1 MSNLKAKRADKTEKD
16 LRKFI
21 FAGRQQIKDISYF
34 LTKDFLTPREARKR
48 EFSSC
53 NVGLQ
58 WSRDKSST
66 TESRLEADIDLL
78 NASDIPSGVSLGNNA
93 WFKLKFEPEN
103 LKEHTTS
110 LHFSVHGQSLPE
122 MNPSQEDKSVVEALC
137 YKNGEP
143 WRSFDH
149 GHRFLNLS
157 EDDFSDN
164 SYNLL
169 IEVGNTLLWGGKKI
183 EDFVLESAE
192 LVEVRE
198 EVRTLYLEYKIFNE
212 LRKELSAE
220 SVNRTK
226 ILDGLAQAGN
236 VFPFDADDEDIIKKG
251 TKKSLEI
258 LAPLKELKSEI
269 SDFKLWTV
277 GHSHLDTAWLWPWSE
292 TIRKVGRTFSNALNL
307 SKERPEFQFIQSQPH
322 LYEFARTRY
331 PKLFKKIKEKVR
343 EGSWDPIGGL
353 WVESDTNI
361 GGGEALARQYL
372 YGKRYFREKFDVDP
386 KITFIPDVFGYSA
399 SLPGI
404 SKAADCPYLFTQK
417 MSWNEVNDFP
427 HDTFIWEGIDG
438 SQLLAHFPPSETYG
452 GMTLEDPLEE
462 VVKSAK
468 DFKERDKL
476 NDATY
481 LIGWCDGGGGP
492 NREMVDKV
500 NKMDEI
506 DALPNLEFRGLKS
519 YFEEISQKDLD
530 LERWVGELYLEK
542 HRGTFTTQASTKK
555 NNRELEFFLREAEIW
570 ASMALLLGVNYSYPR
585 KKLEKAWKYL
595 LFNQFHD
602 ILPGSSIHEVYE
614 DAERDYRE
622 AFKNAEM
629 VLREAQKTLINGERN
644 FNGPPENVFVFNSL
658 SWNMD
663 RLVRI
668 SDPPQVEEQISFIDD
683 KGNSR
688 PAQKSAENGDLL
700 FNAKDLP
707 GLGGKTF
714 KMSTRNRSPQNGLSV
729 SENRLENSKIE
740 LQMGPEGYINSIWDK
755 EADREVLSGKGNK
768 LLLYRDIPTSSD
780 AWDIEEDAF
789 EVYEK
794 LPQPENTRVVET
806 GPVRGVVKQF
816 RNFSNSRILQKLILY
831 AGSKRI
837 DFKTSISWKEENKLL
852 KAHFPI
858 DVHTN
863 EATYEVQFGHYDRK
877 THSNTSWE
885 KAMFEVSHQK
895 WVDVSE
901 YNYGAALLN
910 NCKYGVNV
918 DGSNI
923 GLSLLR
929 APKYPDPE
937 ADMHDHEFTYSL
949 LPHSGDFRSSGIIQE
964 AYDLNTKPQVI
975 QTGKEKKLHSLIDVK
990 DEESIVIEAIKQSE
1004 DTRNAIVVRLYEAWG
1019 SHAQTELK
1027 FDFDVNEIIETNL
1040 IEDEKQKL
1048 KKENRKLELEF
1059 SPFEIKT
1066 LKVEF
1071 EN

>member
-1 MSNLKAKRADKTEKD
+1 MTSSEKKRADKTERD

-21 FAGRQQIKDISYF
+21 VADRHQIKDISYF
-34 LTKDFLTPREARKR
+34 LTKDFLTPSEARRR

-58 WSRDKSST
+58 WSRDRSST
-66 TESRLEADIDLL
+66 TESRLSADIDLL
-78 NASDIPSGVSLGNNA
+78 DTGAIPSGVSLGNNA

-103 LKEHTTS
+103 LKKHATS
-110 LHFSVHGQSLPE
+110 LHFSVHGQSVPE
-122 MNPSQEDKSVVEALC
+122 MNPSEENESVVEALC
-137 YKNGEP
+137 YKDGQP
-143 WRSFDH
+143 WKSFDH
-149 GHRFLNLS
+149 GHRFLKLS
-157 EDDFSDN
+157 EDDVKDN

-183 EDFVLESAE
+183 KGFVLESAE

-198 EVRTLYLEYKIFNE
+198 EVRNLYLEYRIFNE
-212 LRKELSAE
+212 LRKELPNG
-220 SVNRTK
+220 SVNKTK
-226 ILDGLAQAGN
+226 ILEGLAQAGN
-236 VFPFDADDEDIIKKG
+236 AFPFGTAEEDVIKKG
-251 TKKSLEI
+251 TKKCLEI

-277 GHSHLDTAWLWPWSE
+277 GHSHLDMAWLWPWSE
-292 TIRKVGRTFSNALNL
+292 TIRKVGRTFSNALKL
-307 SKERPEFQFIQSQPH
+307 LKERPEFQFIQSQPH
-322 LYEFARTRY
+322 LYEFARARY
-331 PKLFKKIKEKVR
+331 PELFEKIKEKVR
-343 EGSWDPIGGL
+343 EGSWNPIGGL
-353 WVESDTNI
+353 WIESDTNI
-361 GGGEALARQYL
+361 SGGEALARQYL
-372 YGKRYFREKFDVDP
+372 YGKRYFREKFDFDP

-417 MSWNEVNDFP
+417 MSWNETNGFP
-427 HDTFIWEGIDG
+427 HDTFTWEGIDG
-438 SQLLAHFPPSETYG
+438 SQVLAHFPPSKTYG
-452 GMTLEDPLEE
+452 GMTLKDPLEE

-506 DALPNLEFRGLKS
+506 DALPDLEFKGLKS
-519 YFEEISQKDLD
+519 YFEEISARDMD

-542 HRGTFTTQASTKK
+542 HRGTLTTQALTKK

-570 ASMALLLGVNYSYPR
+570 SSVALLSDVNYSYPE

-602 ILPGSSIHEVYE
+602 ILPGSSIREVYE
-614 DAERDYRE
+614 DAERDYAE
-622 AFKNAEM
+622 AFKTTEN
-629 VLREAQKTLINGERN
+629 VLREAQEILFKGERDL
-644 FNGPPENVFVFNSL
+644 NGAPENVFVFNSL
-658 SWNMD
+658 SWDMD
-663 RLVRI
+663 RLVRV
-668 SDPPQVEEQISFIDD
+668 SDPPTTEEKIGFEDD
-683 KGNSR
+683 KGNALPVQR
-688 PAQKSAENGDLL
+688 SAENGDLL
-700 FNAKDLP
+700 FNARDLP

-714 KMSTRNRSPQNGLSV
+714 KMSRGSRLSQNDLSV
-729 SENRLENSKIE
+729 NEDFIENSKLKLKI
-740 LQMGPEGYINSIWDK
+740 GPEGYINSLWDK
-755 EADREVLSGKGNK
+755 EAEREVLSEKGNK
-768 LLLYRDIPTSSD
+768 LLLYRDVPANLD
-780 AWDIEEDAF
+780 AWDIEEDVF
-789 EVYEK
+789 DIYKK
-794 LPQPENTRVVET
+794 LSRPESTQVVEA
-806 GPVRGVVKQF
+806 GPVRGVVKQVRHF
-816 RNFSNSRILQKLILY
+816 GDSRILQKLVLY

-837 DFKTSISWKEENKLL
+837 DFKTSVSWKEENKLL

-858 DVHTN
+858 NVHTN

-885 KAMFEVSHQK
+885 KAKFEVSHQK

-937 ADMHDHEFTYSL
+937 ADMQDHEFTYSL
-949 LPHSGDFRSSGIIQE
+949 LPHSGDFRTSGIIQE

-975 QTGKEKKLHSLIDVK
+975 KTCKEKQLHSLIDVK
-990 DEESIVIEAIKQSE
+990 DEENIVIEAIKQSE

-1019 SHAQTELK
+1019 SQTQIELR

-1048 KKENRKLELEF
+1048 KKENRKLGLEF

-1066 LKVEF
+1066 LKVKF
-1071 EN
+1071 EG